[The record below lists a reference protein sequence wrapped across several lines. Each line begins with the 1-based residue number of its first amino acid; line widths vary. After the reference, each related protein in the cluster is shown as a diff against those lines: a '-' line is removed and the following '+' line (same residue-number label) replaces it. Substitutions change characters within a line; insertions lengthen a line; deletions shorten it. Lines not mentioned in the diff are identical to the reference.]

1 VTTTASSPATNS
13 ASSKLF
19 LLVAIVLGILA
30 TILSFVFIN
39 SASLASASGPKRTI
53 VVAKHDLSPNA
64 VIDPERDLE
73 KEEIPAKFSSL
84 ASRSLDPEAMKSYK
98 GERVNRDIFAGQP
111 VLIADLAA
119 VGQLVLEK
127 PYYALTIPAETGMI
141 IPGDTVKIIFAK
153 AAPASTTVTAG
164 VSNASYDATIIGDE
178 DGFKVLAVGGYLY
191 KNRSQVLVSDQH
203 NSSGSL
209 KNVTLR
215 VTDKQARQIIGALG
229 ALSGSQKATLMICPP
244 PDTQPAAS
252 NP

>member
-1 VTTTASSPATNS
+1 VTTTASSPATS
-13 ASSKLF
+13 SSKLF

-39 SASLASASGPKRTI
+39 SASLTNASGPKRTI

-64 VIDPERDLE
+64 VLDPERDLE

-84 ASRSLDPEAMKSYK
+84 AGRSLDSEALKSYK

-127 PYYALTIPAETGMI
+127 PYYALTIPADANMI

-153 AAPASTTVTAG
+153 TPTASVTPGAIAANTQF
-164 VSNASYDATIIGDE
+164 DATIIGDE

-191 KNRSQVLVSDQH
+191 KNRAQVLVSDQY
-203 NSSGSL
+203 NSGAGA
-209 KNVTLR
+209 KTVTLR
-215 VTDKQARQIIGALG
+215 VTDKQARQIVGALG
-229 ALSGSQKATLMICPP
+229 ALGGSQKATLMICPP
-244 PDTQPAAS
+244 SDTQPAT